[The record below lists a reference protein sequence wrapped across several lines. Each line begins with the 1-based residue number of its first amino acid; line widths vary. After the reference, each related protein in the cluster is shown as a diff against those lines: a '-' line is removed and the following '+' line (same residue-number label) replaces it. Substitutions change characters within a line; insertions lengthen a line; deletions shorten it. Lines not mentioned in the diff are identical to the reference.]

1 MDITS
6 LTITSTSSHKLIN
19 NRFKVLR
26 RIGQGQ
32 YGKVLLGQQVLPPY
46 EFVAIKTIN
55 RIDKTKLITKTYLN
69 HTTKIKREIQIMKQC
84 NHPNVVRLD
93 SVIDDLKFDKI
104 LLVLEYCEG
113 GEIDWKNYNHYN
125 EKRKG
130 GLTLNKVLRDVVNG
144 LEYLHEFKGII
155 HRDLKPSNL
164 LIHNN
169 NIKISDFGVSLIL
182 ENNANDDRELGK
194 TVGTPAFFAP
204 ELCQFVNNRLS
215 MLDTKS
221 NIDKRIDLWSLGVIL
236 YCMMFHELPFNGK
249 NEFGLFKRIV
259 NSPLKIPRVKQFSE
273 FDRKEFELLVDL
285 IEHLL
290 VKEPNERYTIVDIKN
305 HGFTTFDLNLSDSLK
320 FKRMNDEIINEQIG
334 LSGKIKRFFGGKVV
348 DVVSPIKVELPV
360 IGDMEG
366 VDDLL
371 DSYFDSSSMGSL
383 ETMDED
389 TVEDDTLNETDNN
402 LNHVDTANIL
412 GSKTDLL
419 EPHKI
424 HRPPP
429 LQLNVHTGSPLK
441 HAPFLEFQ
449 APKVPLD
456 PVLTPLSASSSIS
469 IGPNTPY
476 SPTRSFFDKINLS
489 YNIGQNYTISNLASP
504 PTTKTKA
511 FDLEPPGM
519 FKTRDSQFG
528 APLKRITSSSSSLNL
543 HAYLT
548 ETDQKRP
555 SMTDYLDG
563 LE

>member
-1 MDITS
+1 
-6 LTITSTSSHKLIN
+6 
-19 NRFKVLR
+19 
-26 RIGQGQ
+26 
-32 YGKVLLGQQVLPPY
+32 
-46 EFVAIKTIN
+46 
-55 RIDKTKLITKTYLN
+55 
-69 HTTKIKREIQIMKQC
+69 MKQC
-84 NHPNVVRLD
+84 KHPNVVRLD
-93 SVIDDLKFDKI
+93 SVIDDLKYDKI

-125 EKRKG
+125 EKKKG

-164 LIHNN
+164 LIHHNT
-169 NIKISDFGVSLIL
+169 IKISDFGVSLIL

-221 NIDKRIDLWSLGVIL
+221 NIDKRIDIWSLGVIL

-249 NEFGLFKRIV
+249 NEFGLFKSIV

-285 IEHLL
+285 IQHLL
-290 VKEPNERYTIVDIKN
+290 VKDPNKRYTIMDIKD
-305 HGFTTFDLNLSDSLK
+305 HGFTTFDLNLSDSLQ
-320 FKRMNDEIINEQIG
+320 FKRLNDDIINEQIG

-348 DVVSPIKVELPV
+348 DVVSPIKVEDAKV
-360 IGDMEG
+360 GDMEG

-383 ETMDED
+383 ETEDED
-389 TVEDDTLNETDNN
+389 TFQDNTWQGNEDKADVP
-402 LNHVDTANIL
+402 VDTNNIL
-412 GSKTDLL
+412 AGTLLLELL
-419 EPHKI
+419 EPYKI

-429 LQLNVHTGSPLK
+429 LQLDFGNGTKNNLQNSPK
-441 HAPFLEFQ
+441 NTNSPGKNAPYFAFQ
-449 APKVPLD
+449 APKRPLD
-456 PVLTPLSASSSIS
+456 PILTPLSASSSIS
-469 IGPNTPY
+469 IGPSTPY
-476 SPTRSFFDKINLS
+476 SPTRSFFDKIN
-489 YNIGQNYTISNLASP
+489 QNHSIPSQQNHTINHFASP
-504 PTTKTKA
+504 PSTKTSA

-519 FKTRDSQFG
+519 FKNRDLQFG
-528 APLKRITSSSSSLNL
+528 GPLKRITSSSSSLNL

-555 SMTDYLDG
+555 SMSEYLDG
-563 LE
+563 LD